1 MTQHAS
7 GKFDVNLKPA
17 GGNDKSGRTE
27 TGRMLIDKQ
36 YHGPFVATGKGE
48 MLTAVTETKGS
59 AAYVAIERVTG
70 TLNGKQGSFVVQ
82 HAGTMNGGKQRLSIE
97 IVPDSGTEALS
108 GIAGTMNIKI
118 VDRQHYYEI
127 DYTLP

>member
-7 GKFDVNLKPA
+7 GKFDVSLTPA
-17 GGNDKSGRTE
+17 GANEKAGRTE

-36 YHGPFVATGKGE
+36 YQGPLAATGKGE
-48 MLTAVTETKGS
+48 MLTAVTDTKGS
-59 AAYVAIERVTG
+59 AAYVAIERVSG

-97 IVPDSGTEALS
+97 IVPDSGTGDLN
-108 GIAGTMNIKI
+108 GIAGTMTIKI
-118 VDRQHYYEI
+118 VDRQHFYEM
-127 DYTLP
+127 DYILP